1 VAAVRKEVVIMN
13 SLGRVDRALASW
25 GALVACVVS
34 MGIAGCGDEVKASEA
49 FVVESLDGVARISV
63 PAGALP
69 RGTAASEVTLT
80 RLEAA
85 SLDPLVPRFTAAAAY
100 ELGPDGLVLSEP
112 ATLSVR
118 VTAAEYEPY
127 LVVHVSRS
135 DSGAAVLE
143 TPEPTWVR
151 LSAAQSTTYTHE
163 VRIPVAHFSRVE
175 VLVGETDMYSAA
187 VAIDATDTVVGGTT
201 AVGLTESTLSGSLD
215 FGMGCVEGATAS
227 TAFVR
232 SWTSASMLEPSR
244 IDFLDPPSPDISATF
259 RPTQAGSLSV
269 DAELSLQ
276 FVTQR
281 TCAGEQLPTPWWVPI
296 FRASTPIHNVVA
308 AMVDAIL
315 DYIDSI
321 STNPTTFESVRND
334 LQAFGATRY
343 VESLA
348 GANARFNNSVLECG
362 TTRDDGTITV
372 CPTGV
377 LDVPEGDVY
386 VVTSTLTGP
395 LPSAGN
401 DDGHHFIYSVV
412 FDSDGDPTNDWQF
425 NPPFDWDYFLGTDR
439 WYQLM
444 WNPDTTAW
452 SLTVTQVDATQAT
465 AASASAV
472 RAALNGDTVTWFI
485 PAVELPAVQPG
496 YRVTAFGHDGAY
508 SESDRGGDVSGADPT
523 EPLTLLPAP

>member
-1 VAAVRKEVVIMN
+1 MA
-13 SLGRVDRALASW
+13 LG
-25 GALVACVVS
+25 
-34 MGIAGCGDEVKASEA
+34 IIGCGDDVEPNKA
-49 FVVESLDGVARISV
+49 FVVESIDGIARLSI

-69 RGTAASEVTLT
+69 RGTAASAVTLT

-85 SLDPLVPRFTAAAAY
+85 TLEPLVPRFTAVAAY

-118 VTAAEYEPY
+118 VNAAESEPY

-143 TPEPTWVR
+143 TPEPTWIR
-151 LSAAQSTTYTHE
+151 LSAAEPTYTHE

-175 VLVGETDMYSAA
+175 VLVGETDMYTATVA
-187 VAIDATDTVVGGTT
+187 VDATDTVVDGTT
-201 AVGLTESTLSGSLD
+201 AVAVTESTLSGALD
-215 FGMGCVEGATAS
+215 FGMGCVEGATATS
-227 TAFVR
+227 AFVR
-232 SWTSASMLEPSR
+232 SWTSAAMLAPSR

-259 RPTQAGSLSV
+259 RATGAGTFSV

-281 TCAGEQLPTPWWVPI
+281 TCAGEQLPTPWWVPT
-296 FRASTPIHNVVA
+296 FRVSTPIHNVVA
-308 AMVDAIL
+308 AMVDALL

-334 LQAFGATRY
+334 LQSFGATRY
-343 VESLA
+343 TESLA
-348 GANARFNNSVLECG
+348 GADARFNNSVLECG

-377 LDVPEGDVY
+377 LDVLEGDVF
-386 VVTSTLTGP
+386 VVTSSLAGP

-425 NPPFDWDYFLGTDR
+425 NVPFDWDYFRDTDR

-444 WNPDTTAW
+444 WNPSTSAW
-452 SLTVTQVDATQAT
+452 SLTVTQVDGTQAT
-465 AASASAV
+465 APSASAV
-472 RAALNGDTVTWFI
+472 RAALNGDTITWFI
-485 PAVELPAVQPG
+485 PATELPAAQPG

-508 SESDRGGDVSGADPT
+508 SASDRGGDVSGADPT